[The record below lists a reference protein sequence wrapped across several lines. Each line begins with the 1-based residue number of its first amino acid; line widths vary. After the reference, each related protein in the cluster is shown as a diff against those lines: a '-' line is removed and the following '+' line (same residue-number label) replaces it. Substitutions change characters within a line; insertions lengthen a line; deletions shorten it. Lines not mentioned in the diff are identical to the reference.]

1 MSLLTLAEEIAALRE
16 GGRRLATYVREV
28 GATIKPGITTR
39 ELNDHFE
46 RLVRAGN
53 DEPSFLNYAPRGAKR
68 PFPAAICIS
77 VNDEVVHGIP
87 TENSRVIMDGDI
99 VTLDGGVTHQG
110 LITDHAVSFIAG
122 IPDEEAVALL
132 QTTERGLL
140 AGVAAAKIG
149 NHVGDISAAVEAV
162 GVEEGYGI
170 VYELGGH
177 GVGYHVHE
185 EPYIPNV
192 GDGGTGEELVEGMVL
207 AIEPMFTEG
216 TPEVKLMKD
225 GYTFVTA
232 DGSRAAHFEHTILIT
247 KDGPEIVTKV

>member
-177 GVGYHVHE
+177 GVGYHVDE

-192 GDGGTGEELVEGMVL
+192 GCSLSRCSVPNL
-207 AIEPMFTEG
+207 N
-216 TPEVKLMKD
+216 
-225 GYTFVTA
+225 TFCFKN
-232 DGSRAAHFEHTILIT
+232 SFSIPPQLSYISHFSPLSVILISRLSVSMFLT
-247 KDGPEIVTKV
+247 